1 MTLIGPFTLAIQPGS
16 TSSSVVSGSLFD
28 AADSITLFASG
39 PILAME
45 AALEG
50 APNLGVEFPNFTN
63 LTVPG
68 GSPTGSQIAISEFEA
83 VIVNPVPAVA
93 GFRISVDV
101 PPVVTESY
109 DLVGRTAPGVNTS
122 GTQSIDARIVGSTT
136 TQSVDARIV
145 GSTVTQSVNID
156 EPLLITG
163 SVEVVASTGSV
174 TLDEQPIEVTGS
186 VTTAASTIATQS
198 VSIVDSR
205 VTQSVDLAFDDTIRI
220 IASSSVVITPAQ
232 PDGTPGRSPGGVP
245 IQTFASMSPQP
256 I

>member
-83 VIVNPVPAVA
+83 VIVNPVPAVG

-122 GTQSIDARIVGSTT
+122 GTQSIDARIVGSTI
-136 TQSVDARIV
+136 TQSV
-145 GSTVTQSVNID
+145 SID
-156 EPLLITG
+156 EPVLITG
-163 SVEVVASTGSV
+163 SVEVVALTGSV
-174 TLDEQPIEVTGS
+174 TIDEQPVLVTGS
-186 VTTAASTIATQS
+186 LAITEAFTSLSVDLVFGDTVNVTNTQS
-198 VSIVDSR
+198 VVIQARAPS
-205 VTQSVDLAFDDTIRI
+205 DT
-220 IASSSVVITPAQ
+220 
-232 PDGTPGRSPGGVP
+232 SPGVSPSGVP
-245 IQTFASMSPQP
+245 LRTFASMSRQP

>member
-50 APNLGVEFPNFTN
+50 APNLGVEFPNFRN

-83 VIVNPVPAVA
+83 VIVNPVPAVG

-145 GSTVTQSVNID
+145 GSTITQSVSID
-156 EPLLITG
+156 EPVLITG
-163 SVEVVASTGSV
+163 SVEVVALTGSV
-174 TLDEQPIEVTGS
+174 TIDEQPVLVTGS
-186 VTTAASTIATQS
+186 LAITEAFTSLSVDLVFGDTVNVTNTQS
-198 VSIVDSR
+198 VVIQARAPS
-205 VTQSVDLAFDDTIRI
+205 DT
-220 IASSSVVITPAQ
+220 
-232 PDGTPGRSPGGVP
+232 SPGVSPSGVP
-245 IQTFASMSPQP
+245 LRTFASMSRQP